1 MNRSLRIVLVSPM
14 HASNVGAIARL
25 CGNFGVSDVRI
36 VAPRCDVL
44 SDDARM
50 LATQHARGILEDF
63 KVCANLREAVGEAE
77 KIVGFSRRMGDMRRP
92 DLGWSDL
99 PEMHIAEG
107 VNCLVF
113 GPEDTGLSHDD
124 LSLCTHLCSLPT
136 HPTIPSMNLSQAVGV
151 VLAGVLWQG
160 GSEIPEK
167 PAVTTRL
174 ESEKPISAQSML
186 SLVDHWKQV
195 MIEVELTR
203 DGNPERLL
211 HYFHRILNRAQISER
226 EGSMLRGFFSQIQ
239 IQLGTRKTK
248 KEAPDVAGS

>member
-1 MNRSLRIVLVSPM
+1 MSKGLRIVLVAPM
-14 HASNVGAIARL
+14 HASNVGSVARV
-25 CGNFGVSDVRI
+25 CGNFGVNDVRI

-44 SDDARM
+44 CEDARM
-50 LATQHARGILEDF
+50 LATHHARGILEGF
-63 KVCANLREAVGEAE
+63 SVCASLREAVGEAE
-77 KIVGFSRRMGDMRRP
+77 RIVGFSRRMGDMRRP

-99 PEMHIAEG
+99 PELRTQPG
-107 VNCLVF
+107 LTSLVF

-124 LSLCTHLCSLPT
+124 LSLCTHLCTLPT
-136 HPTIPSMNLSQAVGV
+136 HPTIPSMNLSQAVAV
-151 VLAGVLWQG
+151 VLAGVVWQG

-167 PAVTTRL
+167 PAVSTRF
-174 ESEKPISAQSML
+174 ESERPISAQSLL

-195 MIEVELTR
+195 MVDVELTR

-211 HYFHRILNRAQISER
+211 HYFHRILNRAQITER

-248 KEAPDVAGS
+248 KESSDVAGT